1 LAEPFKFEIDRSLWY
16 RGNGTSRLKMKDTE
30 QYCCLGLACLTQNY
44 TPAEIEGRQTPAS
57 LINAPGLDRFLGPF
71 TFTVEARASG
81 YTAVSS
87 RDATDLMSLN
97 DTVIGSEASFWK
109 KWTGAEPCT
118 SNSTIHTA
126 VIKTEEQR
134 EALITEIFAANSIE
148 VTFAN

>member
-1 LAEPFKFEIDRSLWY
+1 MADPFKFTIDRSLWY
-16 RGNGTSRLKMKDTE
+16 RGNGSSKLKMKDTE
-30 QYCCLGLACLTQNY
+30 QYCCLGLACLTQNF

-71 TFTVEARASG
+71 TFTVATRAAG
-81 YTAVSS
+81 YNTVSS
-87 RDATDLMSLN
+87 RDATDLMSIN
-97 DTVIGSEASFWK
+97 DVGIGSEASLWK

-118 SNSTIHTA
+118 SNSTIHTV

-134 EALITEIFAANSIE
+134 EAFITEIFAANNVE